1 MKVAIYSGILTS
13 NVDSAT
19 AFCPTGNCTWPITPS
34 VAVCGSCSTIKYQT
48 ICKSDICFYTLP
60 SGNTVNLTNT
70 NLTYDD
76 LSNTANSTDQQAVFQ
91 VVSNT
96 QDTYTTT
103 SYNDSLSDRLFI
115 AKFEAFGAPYDPSG
129 IAAISGDDLF
139 SWSNSSTIASEC
151 ALWMCVQT
159 YNASQVDGIQTES
172 ITSEFSDLV
181 GFNVAPHSID
191 NYTFLQPYSSYTVSS
206 IATDAITGYIQG
218 TDYFDGEI
226 QLEGTSQNPS
236 SDFVQAIWYASADP
250 GGLNAWIQTLARTVT
265 NVIRTRAPQS
275 SGLYNGKAYQLGVR
289 VRWPWVI
296 LPTSLVLSSLIILI
310 TTIVKTARSPVR
322 AWKSSPLALLF
333 MEVDRDITER
343 ATGQANRLNGL
354 QKSTGKIEV
363 MMRTDEQGDWII
375 KAA

>member
-1 MKVAIYSGILTS
+1 MTP
-13 NVDSAT
+13 NVDSAA

-60 SGNTVNLTNT
+60 SGNIVNLTNT

-76 LSNTANSTDQQAVFQ
+76 LLSTNQQAVSQ

-96 QDTYTTT
+96 PDTYTTT
-103 SYNDSLSDRLFI
+103 SYNDSLSDGLFI

-129 IAAISGDDLF
+129 IAAISGDELLI
-139 SWSNSSTIASEC
+139 SWSNSSTIASKC

-159 YNASQVDGIQTES
+159 YNASEVDGKQTES
-172 ITSEFSDLV
+172 ITSEFSDPV

-191 NYTFLQPYSSYTVSS
+191 NYPFLQPYSNYTVSS
-206 IATDAITGYIQG
+206 IATDAITGYIQDTG
-218 TDYFDGEI
+218 NFDGNV
-226 QLEGTSQNPS
+226 QLEGTSQDPS

-250 GGLNAWIQTLARTVT
+250 GGLNTWIQTLARTVT

-310 TTIVKTARSPVR
+310 TTIIKTARSPIR
-322 AWKSSPLALLF
+322 S
-333 MEVDRDITER
+333 
-343 ATGQANRLNGL
+343 
-354 QKSTGKIEV
+354 
-363 MMRTDEQGDWII
+363 
-375 KAA
+375 